1 MYQCDLSIMVGLQY
15 PLRQPQWLLCYS
27 PYMTPLT
34 NTQGL
39 SRIET
44 VSIVGIACFAVV
56 LLLALGSYMLSLMQQ
71 GNDANALNTAQ
82 GVAAVEAAGG
92 CLVPW
97 CSGGNDAAHRKHLQ
111 PDGANVAYYA
121 KGANT
126 LVADPPA
133 GYNEGDTLVVDG
145 KEQHVERGTMII
157 KATLK
162 DHCVSCFWIEA

>member
-1 MYQCDLSIMVGLQY
+1 
-15 PLRQPQWLLCYS
+15 
-27 PYMTPLT
+27 MTPLT

-82 GVAAVEAAGG
+82 GVAAVAAAGG
-92 CLVPW
+92 CLVPG

-157 KATLK
+157 EATAR
-162 DHCVSCFWIEA
+162 DGQAVCAWVAAPERG

>member
-1 MYQCDLSIMVGLQY
+1 
-15 PLRQPQWLLCYS
+15 
-27 PYMTPLT
+27 MTPLT

-92 CLVPW
+92 CLVPG

-133 GYNEGDTLVVDG
+133 GYNEGDSLVIDG
-145 KEQHVERGTMII
+145 KDQHVERDTC
-157 KATLK
+157 A
-162 DHCVSCFWIEA
+162 IEVVRTEGSVTARWVFSPRA

>member
-1 MYQCDLSIMVGLQY
+1 
-15 PLRQPQWLLCYS
+15 
-27 PYMTPLT
+27 MTPLT

-92 CLVPW
+92 CLVPG
-97 CSGGNDAAHRKHLQ
+97 CSGGNDAARSASICN
-111 PDGANVAYYA
+111 PTAPTSPTTPRVR
-121 KGANT
+121 T
-126 LVADPPA
+126 RSWPTRPPA
-133 GYNEGDTLVVDG
+133 TT
-145 KEQHVERGTMII
+145 R
-157 KATLK
+157 ATP
-162 DHCVSCFWIEA
+162 SWSTARSSTSSAAP

>member
-1 MYQCDLSIMVGLQY
+1 
-15 PLRQPQWLLCYS
+15 
-27 PYMTPLT
+27 MTPLT

-92 CLVPW
+92 CLVPG

-121 KGANT
+121 KGA
-126 LVADPPA
+126 
-133 GYNEGDTLVVDG
+133 DTLVVDG

-157 KATLK
+157 EATAR
-162 DHCVSCFWIEA
+162 DGQAVCAWVAAPERG

>member
-71 GNDANALNTAQ
+71 GNDANALNTA
-82 GVAAVEAAGG
+82 
-92 CLVPW
+92 
-97 CSGGNDAAHRKHLQ
+97 
-111 PDGANVAYYA
+111 
-121 KGANT
+121 
-126 LVADPPA
+126 
-133 GYNEGDTLVVDG
+133 
-145 KEQHVERGTMII
+145 
-157 KATLK
+157 
-162 DHCVSCFWIEA
+162 